1 MAKVTP
7 EEYAEKWNRRIK
19 AGLTD
24 MRKGVE
30 KVTEAPGKKAA
41 EAADK
46 MKAKINEAIDNGTWG
61 KNVSAVTV
69 DEWKEKMINKG
80 IPRVSGGADASKA
93 KVTSFAAKLLP
104 AVDAAASKAKGMPS
118 LTLEDNIARMTTF
131 IREMAKFKK

>member
-30 KVTEAPGKKAA
+30 KVTEAPGAKAA
-41 EAADK
+41 KAADK

-61 KNVSAVTV
+61 KNVAAISV
-69 DEWKEKMINKG
+69 DEWKSKMINKG
-80 IPRVSGGADASKA
+80 IPRVSGGADASKD
-93 KVTSFAAKLLP
+93 KVASFAGKLLP
-104 AVDAAASKAKGMPS
+104 AVDAAAAKAKALPS
-118 LTLEDNIARMTTF
+118 LTLEDNITRMTTF

>member
-1 MAKVTP
+1 MAKVSA
-7 EEYAEKWNRRIK
+7 EEYSEKWNRRIK

-41 EAADK
+41 EASDK
-46 MKAKINEAIDNGTWG
+46 MKARINEAIDSGKWG
-61 KNVSAVTV
+61 KNVAAISV
-69 DEWKEKMINKG
+69 DEWKSKMINKG
-80 IPRVSGGADASKA
+80 IPRVSGGADAA
-93 KVTSFAAKLLP
+93 KDKVASFAAKLLP
-104 AVDAAASKAKGMPS
+104 AVDAAAAKAKSMPS